1 MLKPVT
7 RKSLSDAV
15 FEQLRDQII
24 TGAMKA
30 GSALPSERVLCEML
44 GINRG
49 ALREALKRLE
59 QARLVSVQH
68 GGSTKIRDFRRTA
81 GLELL
86 SVLLLKEDGGIDIAV
101 ARSIMEMRS
110 ALAPDIARLCA
121 LRASPSVRAS
131 LSATVDEM
139 ESADDLRALQELAMA
154 FWDHAV
160 EGSGN
165 IAYRLAFNSLRETYR
180 HFFALLTQ
188 VLQAELQDLD
198 GYRAIAQA
206 VLDRDTATAEKRAM
220 ELTRKGAQGVDAVLL
235 ALDEVTQP

>member
-1 MLKPVT
+1 MLKPIA

-68 GGSTKIRDFRRTA
+68 GGATKVRDFRQSA

-86 SVLLLKEDGGIDIAV
+86 SVLLLKPDGGIDIAV

-110 ALAPDIARLCA
+110 ALAPDIARLAA
-121 LRASPSVRAS
+121 LRAQESIREA
-131 LSATVDEM
+131 LTATVDRM
-139 ESADDLRALQELAMA
+139 ENTEDLLTLQELAME
-154 FWDHAV
+154 FWDLAV

-165 IAYRLAFNSLRETYR
+165 IAYRLAFNALSETYR

-198 GYRAIAQA
+198 GYRAIAKA

-235 ALDEVTQP
+235 ALDEASQP